1 MPFKIDKLTRG
12 NGSCWMISVFQ
23 QCKRPE
29 INLYLQDDIKALVDK
44 MDTNGLR
51 NTVCDFMLTS
61 NHPKV
66 KIFKER
72 YERLDGSNL
81 PWIEL
86 WGAGRKGMRNSTVWA
101 DQNFMQATAWLL
113 GVDIKILNSVCI
125 NGMINYL
132 SYSGNLEEEN
142 VPSIVPPMTIGYRTN
157 CHFQSLLPL
166 EVKDGGAALI
176 REMNE
181 RNLGIQNKN
190 EAIHVSDDENEEEKK
205 QKDAPNEIVKQS
217 KIDKVLGISDDE
229 NEGEKKMDANFDIE
243 YDSEEDKK
251 IKSFKRNVVIV
262 NEDKNEFLGKKE
274 KEDKVKKPRIGNILS
289 NMEERKGILVKEKM
303 NEKKRENFAK
313 LERTYSDESMSS
325 LKSCSSIVSVKSNG
339 SDFININDLFPK
351 PSSVKGNIIRC
362 NNYAVENLLVR
373 QL

>member
-1 MPFKIDKLTRG
+1 
-12 NGSCWMISVFQ
+12 MISVFQ

-86 WGAGRKGMRNSTVWA
+86 WAAGRKGMRNSTVWA

-157 CHFQSLLPL
+157 CHFQSLLPM
-166 EVKDGGAALI
+166 EVNDGGAGLI

-181 RNLGIQNKN
+181 RNLGIQNIN
-190 EAIHVSDDENEEEKK
+190 EITDVSDDENE
-205 QKDAPNEIVKQS
+205 KDRIVKEAEIEQVKPS
-217 KIDKVLGISDDE
+217 KIDKFLSKSDKE
-229 NEGEKKMDANFDIE
+229 NERKEIKNTSFDIE

-251 IKSFKRNVVIV
+251 IKSFKRNVVII
-262 NEDKNEFLGKKE
+262 NEDKKKFLGKNE
-274 KEDKVKKPRIGNILS
+274 KEAKIKKPRFENIIS
-289 NMEERKGILVKEKM
+289 NAREVKDILGKDEFKEKKE
-303 NEKKRENFAK
+303 EKNTK
-313 LERTYSDESMSS
+313 LERTYSDDSLSSMT
-325 LKSCSSIVSVKSNG
+325 SCSSKISVKSDNN
-339 SDFININDLFPK
+339 DFININDLFSK
-351 PSSVKGNIIRC
+351 PSKIKGNII
-362 NNYAVENLLVR
+362 LK
-373 QL
+373 

>member
-1 MPFKIDKLTRG
+1 
-12 NGSCWMISVFQ
+12 MISVFQ

-101 DQNFMQATAWLL
+101 NQNFMQATAWLL

-157 CHFQSLLPL
+157 CHFQSLLPM
-166 EVKDGGAALI
+166 EVNDGGAALI
-176 REMNE
+176 KEMNE
-181 RNLGIQNKN
+181 RNLGIQNKD
-190 EAIHVSDDENEEEKK
+190 ETMVVTDDEKDNEKILNDAENEKG
-205 QKDAPNEIVKQS
+205 
-217 KIDKVLGISDDE
+217 KVLSISDDE
-229 NEGEKKMDANFDIE
+229 NEGKEIEDMSFDID
-243 YDSEEDKK
+243 YDSEDDKR
-251 IKSFKRNVVIV
+251 IKSFKRNVVII
-262 NEDKNEFLGKKE
+262 NEDEKIFLGKK
-274 KEDKVKKPRIGNILS
+274 DNIVKKIDIKNFVSDSDIEEIRDISRI
-289 NMEERKGILVKEKM
+289 
-303 NEKKRENFAK
+303 KRSI
-313 LERTYSDESMSS
+313 SDESLKSMSS
-325 LKSCSSIVSVKSNG
+325 NKSGG
-339 SDFININDLFPK
+339 SDFININDLFGKHPTT
-351 PSSVKGNIIRC
+351 KGKNF
-362 NNYAVENLLVR
+362 
-373 QL
+373 

>member
-1 MPFKIDKLTRG
+1 
-12 NGSCWMISVFQ
+12 MISVFQ

-166 EVKDGGAALI
+166 EVNDGGAATIKKL
-176 REMNE
+176 ND
-181 RNLGIQNKN
+181 RNSSILNKN
-190 EAIHVSDDENEEEKK
+190 ET
-205 QKDAPNEIVKQS
+205 
-217 KIDKVLGISDDE
+217 IDISDDE
-229 NEGEKKMDANFDIE
+229 KESVKIKPEVKIVKPAKTSENVSSCLKIDI
-243 YDSEEDKK
+243 DSKEDKK
-251 IKSFKRNVVIV
+251 IKSFKRNVIIV
-262 NEDKNEFLGKKE
+262 NEDKKEFLGNKE
-274 KEDKVKKPRIGNILS
+274 KDVKKLKIENSFPQIKEIKDVTANTEGVRDMLA
-289 NMEERKGILVKEKM
+289 EE
-303 NEKKRENFAK
+303 NYAK
-313 LERTYSDESMSS
+313 IERTYSDESMSS
-325 LKSCSSIVSVKSNG
+325 IKSCSSKISVQSDD
-339 SDFININDLFPK
+339 SDFININDLFSK
-351 PSSVKGNIIRC
+351 PAAKKGNMI
-362 NNYAVENLLVR
+362 
-373 QL
+373 

>member
-1 MPFKIDKLTRG
+1 M
-12 NGSCWMISVFQ
+12 
-23 QCKRPE
+23 
-29 INLYLQDDIKALVDK
+29 QDDIKALVDK

-166 EVKDGGAALI
+166 EVNDGGAALI
-176 REMNE
+176 KEMNE

-190 EAIHVSDDENEEEKK
+190 EAIVVSDDENKKEKNETKAVNEE
-205 QKDAPNEIVKQS
+205 VKQP
-217 KIDKVLGISDDE
+217 KIEKVLCFSDDE
-229 NEGEKKMDANFDIE
+229 NERKEIEDISFDTD

-251 IKSFKRNVVIV
+251 IKSFKRNVFVI
-262 NEDKNEFLGKKE
+262 NEEKNEFLGKNE
-274 KEDKVKKPRIGNILS
+274 KESKIKKPRFENIIS
-289 NMEERKGILVKEKM
+289 NVEEMKDFPAKEEF
-303 NEKKRENFAK
+303 NEKDYENIAK
-313 LERTYSDESMSS
+313 FERTYSDESISS
-325 LKSCSSIVSVKSNG
+325 MNSCSSKISVQSDG

-351 PSSVKGNIIRC
+351 PFAVKGNMKLKTFGQTFFL
-362 NNYAVENLLVR
+362 NYLFFR
-373 QL
+373 QGNQKEKET

>member
-1 MPFKIDKLTRG
+1 
-12 NGSCWMISVFQ
+12 MISVFQ

-113 GVDIKILNSVCI
+113 GIDIKILNSVCI

-166 EVKDGGAALI
+166 EVNDGGASLI

-181 RNLGIQNKN
+181 RNLGIKNKN
-190 EAIHVSDDENEEEKK
+190 EATVVSDDENEK
-205 QKDAPNEIVKQS
+205 EIVQKEAS
-217 KIDKVLGISDDE
+217 NEDVKPPKVEQDLNFSDEEDE
-229 NEGEKKMDANFDIE
+229 RKEIEDMSFDTD

-251 IKSFKRNVVIV
+251 IQSFRRNVVII
-262 NEDKNEFLGKKE
+262 NEEKNEFLGKNENEAKI
-274 KEDKVKKPRIGNILS
+274 KKPRCENILS
-289 NMEERKGILVKEKM
+289 NVEEMKDFSTKEEF
-303 NEKKRENFAK
+303 NKKDFENTANF
-313 LERTYSDESMSS
+313 ERTYSDESITSMN
-325 LKSCSSIVSVKSNG
+325 SCSSKISVKSEN
-339 SDFININDLFPK
+339 SDFININDLFSK
-351 PSSVKGNIIRC
+351 PSEVKGNILCKI
-362 NNYAVENLLVR
+362 LKFLVCYF
-373 QL
+373 LF

>member
-1 MPFKIDKLTRG
+1 M
-12 NGSCWMISVFQ
+12 
-23 QCKRPE
+23 
-29 INLYLQDDIKALVDK
+29 QDDIKALVDK

-86 WGAGRKGMRNSTVWA
+86 WAAGRKGMRNSTVWA

-166 EVKDGGAALI
+166 EVNDGGAALI
-176 REMNE
+176 RQMNE
-181 RNLGIQNKN
+181 RNLGIQNKD
-190 EAIHVSDDENEEEKK
+190 ETVVVSEDENDKENILEKAENK
-205 QKDAPNEIVKQS
+205 KV
-217 KIDKVLGISDDE
+217 KVLSILDYE
-229 NEGEKKMDANFDIE
+229 NEGNEIE
-243 YDSEEDKK
+243 DTSFNIDYDSEDDKK
-251 IKSFKRNVVIV
+251 IKSFKRNVVII
-262 NEDKNEFLGKKE
+262 NEDKKIFLGKKDNIVQKFVIE
-274 KEDKVKKPRIGNILS
+274 KIVSDSDIEEITDISTIKRS
-289 NMEERKGILVKEKM
+289 N
-303 NEKKRENFAK
+303 
-313 LERTYSDESMSS
+313 SDGSLKSMSS
-325 LKSCSSIVSVKSNG
+325 IKSGG
-339 SDFININDLFPK
+339 SDFININDLFGKSPTT
-351 PSSVKGNIIRC
+351 KGKNF
-362 NNYAVENLLVR
+362 
-373 QL
+373 

>member
-86 WGAGRKGMRNSTVWA
+86 WAAGRKGMRNSTVWA

-166 EVKDGGAALI
+166 EVNDGGAALI

-181 RNLGIQNKN
+181 RNLGILNQN
-190 EAIHVSDDENEEEKK
+190 EAIVVSDDENKKEKIQTEAANEE
-205 QKDAPNEIVKQS
+205 VKQP
-217 KIDKVLGISDDE
+217 KIEKLLGFSDDK
-229 NEGEKKMDANFDIE
+229 NERKEIEDISFDTD

-251 IKSFKRNVVIV
+251 IKSFKRNVFII
-262 NEDKNEFLGKKE
+262 NEEKNEFLGKNE
-274 KEDKVKKPRIGNILS
+274 KESKIKKPRFENIFFS
-289 NMEERKGILVKEKM
+289 NIEEMKDLPAKEEF
-303 NEKKRENFAK
+303 NEKDYENTAK
-313 LERTYSDESMSS
+313 FERTYSDESISS
-325 LKSCSSIVSVKSNG
+325 MNSCSSKISVQSDG

-351 PSSVKGNIIRC
+351 PYAVKGNMI
-362 NNYAVENLLVR
+362 
-373 QL
+373 

>member
-1 MPFKIDKLTRG
+1 
-12 NGSCWMISVFQ
+12 MISVFQ

-86 WGAGRKGMRNSTVWA
+86 WAAGRKGMRNSTVWA

-166 EVKDGGAALI
+166 EVNDGGAALI

-181 RNLGIQNKN
+181 RNLGILNQN
-190 EAIHVSDDENEEEKK
+190 EAIVVMMKTKK
-205 QKDAPNEIVKQS
+205 
-217 KIDKVLGISDDE
+217 
-229 NEGEKKMDANFDIE
+229 
-243 YDSEEDKK
+243 KK
-251 IKSFKRNVVIV
+251 IKQ
-262 NEDKNEFLGKKE
+262 
-274 KEDKVKKPRIGNILS
+274 
-289 NMEERKGILVKEKM
+289 
-303 NEKKRENFAK
+303 
-313 LERTYSDESMSS
+313 
-325 LKSCSSIVSVKSNG
+325 
-339 SDFININDLFPK
+339 
-351 PSSVKGNIIRC
+351 
-362 NNYAVENLLVR
+362 R
-373 QL
+373 Q

>member
-1 MPFKIDKLTRG
+1 
-12 NGSCWMISVFQ
+12 MISVFQ

-86 WGAGRKGMRNSTVWA
+86 WAAGRKGMRNSTVWA

-166 EVKDGGAALI
+166 EVNDGGAALI
-176 REMNE
+176 RQMNE
-181 RNLGIQNKN
+181 RNLGIQNKD
-190 EAIHVSDDENEEEKK
+190 ETVVVSDDENDKENILEKAENK
-205 QKDAPNEIVKQS
+205 KV
-217 KIDKVLGISDDE
+217 KVLSILDYE
-229 NEGEKKMDANFDIE
+229 NEGNEIE
-243 YDSEEDKK
+243 DTSFNIDYDSEDDKK
-251 IKSFKRNVVIV
+251 IKSFKRNVVII
-262 NEDKNEFLGKKE
+262 NEDKKIFLGKKDNIVQKFVIE
-274 KEDKVKKPRIGNILS
+274 KIVSDSDIEEITDISTIKRS
-289 NMEERKGILVKEKM
+289 N
-303 NEKKRENFAK
+303 
-313 LERTYSDESMSS
+313 SDGSLKSMSS
-325 LKSCSSIVSVKSNG
+325 IKSGG
-339 SDFININDLFPK
+339 SDFININDLFGKSPTT
-351 PSSVKGNIIRC
+351 KGKNF
-362 NNYAVENLLVR
+362 
-373 QL
+373 